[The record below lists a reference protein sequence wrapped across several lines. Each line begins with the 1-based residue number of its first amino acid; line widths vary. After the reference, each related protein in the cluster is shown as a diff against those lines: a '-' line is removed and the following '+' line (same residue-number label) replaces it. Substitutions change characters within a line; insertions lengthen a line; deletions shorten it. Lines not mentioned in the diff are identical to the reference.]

1 MQDILS
7 LDARYGELRSQLIQG
22 KIHSIDFIVD
32 AECLDPKNKNSDK
45 TQKKNATKSSTATD
59 SQ

>member
-22 KIHSIDFIVD
+22 KIQSIDFVIN
-32 AECLDPKNKNSDK
+32 AESADRQTKESDR
-45 TQKKNATKSSTATD
+45 TQKKNATKSSTATN